1 MYKVTE
7 LDGWRK
13 GRPQEVWFKAR
24 APSTRGAPAGSS
36 DSLAS
41 ALLGPHSPAESTP
54 PPHPTP
60 AEEATH
66 NKGQGEGWRTPPGS
80 RRRRRAAPGTPPG
93 YGGQRPPPFGA
104 ETVPFQTR
112 WRGGEEARSPGPAR
126 GPREAAGGCAPR
138 PPHPGPCAQGRPQPP
153 PAPHGT
159 PGPRPRLRAGR
170 RRPPAA
176 TQLPG
181 GGAAHR
187 ASIRERRRGREEG
200 REEEAGFKRKAVTPH
215 KRFL

>member
-7 LDGWRK
+7 LDAWRK

-138 PPHPGPCAQGRPQPP
+138 PPPPGAVRPGPP
-153 PAPHGT
+153 PAPAR
-159 PGPRPRLRAGR
+159 PPRDPRPA
-170 RRPPAA
+170 PAA
-176 TQLPG
+176 PRWAAASSRSHPASRG
-181 GGAAHR
+181 RSSASRKHPGAAEGAGGR
-187 ASIRERRRGREEG
+187 ARGG
-200 REEEAGFKRKAVTPH
+200 SGI
-215 KRFL
+215 